1 MVYLTLL
8 ISLAVFTLLDALITI
23 VGIRV
28 GCVELNP
35 AVTMWGVQLWAM
47 FRMLLL
53 GCMLTLFFVGYR
65 FLLKHFPR
73 GTVIMKTTLFILD
86 LYIATVVFSG
96 LLAICLKL
104 LL

>member
-1 MVYLTLL
+1 MVYLSLMVT
-8 ISLAVFTLLDALITI
+8 LAVFTLLDAFITV
-23 VGIRV
+23 VGMRS

-35 AVTMWGVQLWAM
+35 VVTMWGVQFWVI

-53 GCMLTLFFVGYR
+53 GCMLTLFFVGNR

-73 GTVIMKTTLFILD
+73 GTVIMKTTLFMLD

-96 LLAICLKL
+96 LFSLCLKL
-104 LL
+104 LP